1 MTVELSAVAEDSQPV
16 DTRDPV
22 ARRILTVLEACAA
35 TRRPATITEI
45 VEKTGLAKSTVH
57 RMCWKLQE
65 LGMLD
70 YSDDG
75 FQIGAKMMTLASA
88 NPTVIELRRT
98 AMPYLMDL
106 QAIAG
111 AANLAIRSGDR
122 ALIVD
127 GLYTSTCRLTPR
139 TGAAIPLNLTAVG
152 KAMLAK
158 IDPEEQRQILACGGF
173 VAATAR
179 SVVHPGRLKRELD
192 MIVERGFAVSQ
203 EECQLGIVSVAAAF
217 HVHGGM
223 IAAIGAVGSS
233 SNRAVLGS
241 ADRVTAVARQLQH
254 IFDSR
259 RMSVAL

>member
-1 MTVELSAVAEDSQPV
+1 MTIELTALPDETRAM

-35 TRRPATITEI
+35 NRRPATITEL

-75 FQIGAKMMTLASA
+75 FQIGAKMMALASA
-88 NPTVIELRRT
+88 NPDVANLRRT
-98 AMPYLMDL
+98 AMPCLMEL
-106 QAIAG
+106 QNFAG
-111 AANLAIRSGDR
+111 AANLAIRSGNR

-127 GLYTSTCRLTPR
+127 GLYTANYRLTPR
-139 TGAAIPLNLTAVG
+139 TGAALPLHLTAVG
-152 KAMLAK
+152 KAMLASL
-158 IDPEEQRQILACGGF
+158 DPDDQRQFLARGGL
-173 VAATAR
+173 VAATPR
-179 SVVHPGRLKRELD
+179 SIVHPGRLRRELD
-192 MIVERGFAVSQ
+192 GIAERGFAVAL
-203 EECQLGIVSVAAAF
+203 EEFKLGTVGVAAAF
-217 HVHGGM
+217 RVHGGL
-223 IAAIGAVGSS
+223 IAAIGSVGTS

-241 ADRVTAVARQLQH
+241 ADRVVAAATQLQR

-259 RMSVAL
+259 RMAVGL